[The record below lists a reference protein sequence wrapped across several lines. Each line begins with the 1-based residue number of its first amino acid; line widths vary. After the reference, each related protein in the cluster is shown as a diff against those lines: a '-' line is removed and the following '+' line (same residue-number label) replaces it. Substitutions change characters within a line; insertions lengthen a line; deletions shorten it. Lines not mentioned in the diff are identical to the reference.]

1 MQLKIIWM
9 WSTLTWASRV
19 KLSKNIDMK
28 LLRVGEFKKEIP
40 AILDEKNKIRNI
52 SSYLNELNPQ
62 SLNFDTL
69 NKIKKIDF
77 ETFPEIDP
85 SIRIGS
91 CVSNPGNFFAIGLN
105 YKAHAEE
112 TGVKPPEFPVVFN
125 KSVHSI
131 VGPNDNVIIPQNSE
145 KLDHEVEIAMIIG
158 KKAKRVLEKDAQDY
172 IFGYC
177 ICNDVSE
184 REWQKNKGGQWVK
197 GKSGDT
203 FGPLGPYLV
212 TKDEFDDLNNINL
225 SLDVNGNRHQT
236 GNTSL
241 MIFNF
246 NFLIAH
252 LSSYITLMPG
262 DIITTGTPPG
272 VGLGMKP
279 PKFLKNGDEMLLK
292 VDNLGQQ
299 RTKVI
304 SE

>member
-1 MQLKIIWM
+1 
-9 WSTLTWASRV
+9 
-19 KLSKNIDMK
+19 MK
-28 LLRVGEFKKEIP
+28 LLRVGEFKNEIP
-40 AILDEKNKIRNI
+40 AILDENDKIRNI
-52 SSYLNELNPQ
+52 SSYLNDLNPQ

-69 NKIKKIDF
+69 DKIKKIDF
-77 ETFPEIDP
+77 ETLPEIDP

-91 CVSNPGNFFAIGLN
+91 CISNPGNFFAIGLN

-112 TGVKPPEFPVVFN
+112 TGAKPPEFPVVFN

-131 VGPNDNVIIPQNSE
+131 VGPNDNVIIPQNSK
-145 KLDHEVEIAMIIG
+145 KLDHEVEIAMVIG

-212 TKDEFDDLNNINL
+212 TKDEFEDLNNINL

-272 VGLGMKP
+272 VGLGMNP

>member
-1 MQLKIIWM
+1 
-9 WSTLTWASRV
+9 
-19 KLSKNIDMK
+19 MK
-28 LLRVGEFKKEIP
+28 LLRVGEFKNEIP
-40 AILDEKNKIRNI
+40 AILDENNKIRNI
-52 SSYLNELNPQ
+52 SSYLNDLNPH

-69 NKIKKIDF
+69 DKIKKIDF
-77 ETFPEIDP
+77 ETLPEIDP

-91 CVSNPGNFFAIGLN
+91 CISNPGNFFAIGLN

-112 TGVKPPEFPVVFN
+112 TGAKPPDFPVVFN

-177 ICNDVSE
+177 ICNDISE

-212 TKDEFDDLNNINL
+212 TKDEIDDLNNINL